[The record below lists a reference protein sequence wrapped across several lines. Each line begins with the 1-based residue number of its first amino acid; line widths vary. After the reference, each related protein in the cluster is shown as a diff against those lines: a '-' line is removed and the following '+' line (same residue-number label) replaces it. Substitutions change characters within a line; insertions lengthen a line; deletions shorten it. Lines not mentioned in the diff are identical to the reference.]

1 MTTSTNKLE
10 RIHLP
15 KTAPSAS
22 PARAAFF
29 AGAKAILP
37 VLLAL
42 LPFGLAFGATAT
54 GSGFSPIEALG
65 MSVFVAAGAAQLAA
79 IQLISAGAS
88 AAVVILTVLV
98 INLRFTLYSASLA
111 PHFRSLPLRWK
122 GLLSFHLTDQAY
134 AATIN
139 RFEEGQTEEP
149 VKRWYFLGT
158 GLAIWTTWQAA
169 TMTGVFIGA
178 WVSEGWSLD
187 FVLPLVF
194 IALAVPAVKGRTTGA
209 AALAAG
215 VASIFAAALPLNL
228 GLIGASLVGVLGGL
242 AMETLTERRE
252 K

>member
-54 GSGFSPIEALG
+54 GSGFSSIEALG

-88 AAVVILTVLV
+88 VAVVILTVLV
-98 INLRFTLYSASLA
+98 INLRFTLYSVSLA
-111 PHFRSLPLRWK
+111 PHFQSLPLWWK
-122 GLLSFHLTDQAY
+122 GLLSYHLTDQAY
-134 AATIN
+134 AATIT
-139 RFEEGQTEEP
+139 RFDAGETQEP
-149 VKRWYFLGT
+149 DKRWYYLGT
-158 GLAIWTTWQAA
+158 GLAIWTTWQVA
-169 TMTGVFIGA
+169 TMVGVFLGA

-187 FVLPLVF
+187 FVLPLIF
-194 IALAVPAVKGRTTGA
+194 IALALPAIRDRTTGIA
-209 AALAAG
+209 AFAAG
-215 VASIFAAALPLNL
+215 AASVFATALPLNL
-228 GLIGASLVGVLGGL
+228 GLIGAALIGVLAGL
-242 AMETLTERRE
+242 ATETLTGRSKR
-252 K
+252 